1 MIGIIIVIRNCYLH
15 HKKSKLYLISCLFKY
30 DKPEKKL
37 KYLDND
43 IVLEILYFVCKYNV
57 RIGLKI
63 ACKIICIHDNLE
75 VT

>member
-15 HKKSKLYLISCLFKY
+15 HKKSKLCLISCLFKY

-37 KYLDND
+37 TYLDND
-43 IVLEILYFVCKYNV
+43 ILEILYFVCKYNV
-57 RIGLKI
+57 RIGLQI
-63 ACKIICIHDNLE
+63 VCICICDNLE